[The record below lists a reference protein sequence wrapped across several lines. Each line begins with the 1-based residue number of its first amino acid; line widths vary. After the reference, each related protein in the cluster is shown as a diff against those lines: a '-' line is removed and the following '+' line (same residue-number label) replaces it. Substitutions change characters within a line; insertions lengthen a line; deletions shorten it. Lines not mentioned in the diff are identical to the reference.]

1 MQSEALVLRIDSG
14 DETVK
19 AKSWDS
25 SLLVVASWDLFEA
38 VRRGMAL
45 AASLSGD
52 AKPLHMKEQ
61 PASLD
66 YFGWCTWDAFY
77 SGVCA
82 QVRSNGSFVAA
93 MEPLWLPFSRS
104 VCLPTM
110 HEFTYAHMSEFTY
123 AQMCEQ
129 QHTMM
134 YKLRNCAYE
143 RGQVCAHV
151 CVAVYQHGLVQDRDF
166 TRRLGFLLSLGFL
179 S

>member
-1 MQSEALVLRIDSG
+1 MQSESLVLRIDSG
-14 DETVK
+14 DKTVK

-82 QVRSNGSFVAA
+82 QVRSNGNFVAPIFLDLFA
-93 MEPLWLPFSRS
+93 CQLCMSSRMLK
-104 VCLPTM
+104 CMRIDIL
-110 HEFTYAHMSEFTY
+110 
-123 AQMCEQ
+123 
-129 QHTMM
+129 
-134 YKLRNCAYE
+134 
-143 RGQVCAHV
+143 
-151 CVAVYQHGLVQDRDF
+151 
-166 TRRLGFLLSLGFL
+166 
-179 S
+179 